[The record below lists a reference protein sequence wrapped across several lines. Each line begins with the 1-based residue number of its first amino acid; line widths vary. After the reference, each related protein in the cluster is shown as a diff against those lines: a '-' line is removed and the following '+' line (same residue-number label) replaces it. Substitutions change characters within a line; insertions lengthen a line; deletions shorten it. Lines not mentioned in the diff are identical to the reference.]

1 MMNKKEREIF
11 RYIMAL
17 YKDYWDRNQYNRTNY
32 DEDLEYYTGYRNKN
46 EYPLAYNEVF
56 NRILPIVQT
65 LLAKFMDQLY
75 QTGNIVSVKPRKKK
89 DLQRYKQV
97 EAVLN
102 FQMESLNDIDMQ
114 GGSYLTMMKWFFNN
128 LTFGKGIVKAYWKKE
143 ERVGP
148 RRIALPKPSFDRFG
162 NFQGMD
168 TIDHISQ
175 EMQTLYDGPYVEV
188 LHNKTFLPHPQYR
201 SIQRMPAC
209 FLIYKRSM
217 DYLKKQQDKGVYKN
231 IKDVPWNP
239 TGGAGIHAKDSD
251 EAFIKGLEI
260 EGGLQQEE
268 IDDERKTPDVDIIEA
283 YTKLIFDDSSY
294 EVGSG
299 YKIKGREEE
308 AIIHIANYKTIVS
321 IQKNTY
327 GVRPLFDMGC
337 YMHPE
342 MYWDLGLVRLC
353 KGLQEQVNTLGNL
366 RMQNVMMMINQMLR
380 VDPEADIDPESLV
393 WKPFGI
399 IPAMQGEVE
408 PIVIPDMHSNLFM
421 EQENFYEHTIQD
433 ITGQYSYNLGQT
445 PQRQERVGVVHS
457 IQSMGEARAKL
468 MLMSMDYLGIRP
480 LLKYMM
486 ILNTFHLPSGFEY
499 RIMDKEGGQD
509 GQSFGQI
516 FGSDIHPDFDFSA
529 RYSAMEPALSKGV
542 RAQQLVQ
549 MAQMWQQHPWVNQ
562 YQMLKTIMELMD
574 IREADLLLK
583 SPQQF
588 MQEMQQQ
595 QKAQMMAEQMEQ
607 RGKQQLEQLKT
618 QGKLAISQQDFK
630 EDSTLAHQ
638 EFGYD
643 MALEAIKQE
652 AVGGQD

>member
-1 MMNKKEREIF
+1 MMNKKEQEIF
-11 RYIMAL
+11 RYIMKL
-17 YKDYWDRNQYNRTNY
+17 YKDNWDRNQYNRTNY
-32 DEDLEYYTGYRNKN
+32 DEDLEYYLGYRNEAK
-46 EYPLAYNEVF
+46 YPLAYNEVF
-56 NRILPIVQT
+56 NRILPIVYQ
-65 LLAKFMDQLY
+65 LLSKFMDQLY
-75 QTGNIVSVKPRKKK
+75 QTGNIVSVKPRKKR
-89 DLQRYKQV
+89 DLYRYKQV

-102 FQMESLNDIDMQ
+102 FQLESLNDIDMQ

-128 LTFGKGIVKAYWKKE
+128 LTFGKGVIKAYWKKE
-143 ERVGP
+143 ERIAP
-148 RRIALPKPSFDRFG
+148 KRIALPKPNFDSFG

-168 TIDHISQ
+168 IVDYISQ
-175 EMQTLYDGPYVEV
+175 EMQTIYDGPYVEV

-201 SIQRMPAC
+201 SIQQMPAC
-209 FLIYKRSM
+209 FLIYKRSL
-217 DYLKKQQDKGVYKN
+217 DYLKQQEAKGIYKN
-231 IKDVPWNP
+231 IKEVPWQP
-239 TGGAGIHAKDSD
+239 GGGAGVYAKDSD
-251 EAFIKGLEI
+251 EAFVKGLEI
-260 EGGLQQEE
+260 EGGLQQTELE
-268 IDDERKTPDVDIIEA
+268 DERKTPEVDIIEA
-283 YTKLIFDDSSY
+283 YTKLIFDEHPY

-321 IQKNTY
+321 IQKNDH
-327 GVRPLFDMGC
+327 GIRPLFDIGC

-353 KGLQEQVNTLGNL
+353 KGLQEQINTLGNL

-380 VDPEADIDPESLV
+380 VDPEADIDPEALV

-399 IPAMQGEVE
+399 IPAMKDEVE

-433 ITGQYSYNLGQT
+433 LTGQYSYNMGQT
-445 PQRQERVGVVHS
+445 PQRQERVGVVQS

-486 ILNTFHLPSGFEY
+486 VLNTFHLPSGFEY
-499 RIMDKEGGQD
+499 RIMDREGGQD

-549 MAQMWQQHPWVNQ
+549 MAQMWQQNPWVNQ

-574 IREADLLLK
+574 IREVDLLLK
-583 SPQQF
+583 APQQM
-588 MQEMQQQ
+588 MQEIQQQ
-595 QKAQMMAEQMEQ
+595 QKAQMMAEQAEQ
-607 RGKQQLEQLKT
+607 QGKQRLEQLKT

-630 EDSTLAHQ
+630 EDSALAHQ

-652 AVGGQD
+652 AIGE